1 MKSPQDVDRA
11 TEASQRALATLGYWR
26 GEEARKLAALA
37 HIRAEIIAAEKAHH
51 KAEIARTAASAPG
64 DAP

>member
-37 HIRAEIIAAEKAHH
+37 HIRAEIFSAEQAYNAAEL
-51 KAEIARTAASAPG
+51 ARVATSAPG
-64 DAP
+64 E